1 MTRTY
6 CMPISASRDAPPVLS
21 VANLEVRYGK
31 VVAAADVSLT
41 VRHGEIVALLGPN
54 GAGKTSVLKAL
65 CGLVPAARGRIEFND
80 GATTHRIDGRPGFA
94 LARLGIACV
103 PAQNV
108 VLPRMTV
115 MENLEVG
122 GRFLLRDRT
131 ELATRVDEMLTRFP
145 ALGAR
150 ATGYAGVLSGGEQ
163 RQLAIARALIARPRL
178 MLLDEPSIGLAP
190 KILAEIF
197 ELLARINAEQ
207 RVDILMVEQNVVMA
221 LRIAHRGYVMRVGAM
236 DFDGSAAELAAS
248 DRLANAYMG
257 S

>member
-1 MTRTY
+1 
-6 CMPISASRDAPPVLS
+6 MPAREFLADCSKVLNYICTVKKDDNALRVTATNKQGTAIHS
-21 VANLEVRYGK
+21 FEKVLFDQKIDLKEFIGK
-31 VVAAADVSLT
+31 
-41 VRHGEIVALLGPN
+41 EIFLG
-54 GAGKTSVLKAL
+54 GTLA
-65 CGLVPAARGRIEFND
+65 RIEFND